1 MTWKGFEYWWWWWSF
16 VDDGY
21 YGYDDGHSFSV
32 LQDKMKIVSKSWSP
46 NYIRVL
52 YHFFPS
58 IRRQHFLS
66 ETKEL
71 FKGSSLGNNI
81 GSSIQSAPGDKST
94 PALNRRRGDLRK
106 IYWIII
112 YQVGGGVFFPPSTKA
127 FIFITKA
134 HRLYLLPL
142 LQG

>member
-1 MTWKGFEYWWWWWSF
+1 MHSQNLLADFGIDHRFLVADCFPKAKFCGTHLNKFYPFDKLEMLGPLLEFCIRNGNKKGKF
-16 VDDGY
+16 
-21 YGYDDGHSFSV
+21 
-32 LQDKMKIVSKSWSP
+32 
-46 NYIRVL
+46 
-52 YHFFPS
+52 
-58 IRRQHFLS
+58 S

-94 PALNRRRGDLRK
+94 PALNRRRGDLRE

-112 YQVGGGVFFPPSTKA
+112 YQVGVGVFFPPSTKA

-134 HRLYLLPL
+134 HRLYCSVLFK
-142 LQG
+142 